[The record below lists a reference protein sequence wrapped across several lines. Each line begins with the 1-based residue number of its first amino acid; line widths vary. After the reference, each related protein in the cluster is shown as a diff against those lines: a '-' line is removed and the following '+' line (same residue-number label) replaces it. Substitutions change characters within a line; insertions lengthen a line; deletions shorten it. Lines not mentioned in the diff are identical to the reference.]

1 MGLHRSLVLAVAA
14 LVLPTAAANKK
25 GIFGRMTRETLTN
38 NDAAADAAA
47 NAINSAI
54 GVAADSLST
63 GGVLDKAMEH
73 FSETQWKMAERAF
86 AGDMLGVLRDS
97 MLTNKQHLEE
107 LTEAWSNPKVFN
119 YLYDNTPFFKAIKPL
134 RALKE
139 GFEGQTGWTSEQVR
153 ADGWG
158 MAGWGGVVQRTAW
171 ESWGVGRRARWSA
184 PVGCGWGWSCRVP
197 GLGYKGCVCDL
208 ARILRGP
215 RNLDTTLTT
224 QTTKPHAHA

>member
-1 MGLHRSLVLAVAA
+1 MGLHRSRVLAVAA
-14 LVLPTAAANKK
+14 LLAAAPAGVAANKK
-25 GIFGRMTRETLTN
+25 GLFGRMAAETTN
-38 NDAAADAAA
+38 TNAAADAAA
-47 NAINSAI
+47 NVITAAM
-54 GVAADSLST
+54 GAAADSLST

-97 MLTNKQHLEE
+97 MLTNKQHLDE

-153 ADGWG
+153 ADGRGWRND
-158 MAGWGGVVQRTAW
+158 AGNGFGEFSEWVRGRAAALAGLPPWAADGDGRVVYGAW
-171 ESWGVGRRARWSA
+171 VTRAA
-184 PVGCGWGWSCRVP
+184 FVP
-197 GLGYKGCVCDL
+197 
-208 ARILRGP
+208 
-215 RNLDTTLTT
+215 
-224 QTTKPHAHA
+224 